1 MLAARVCRIAT
12 FFQDRNVASRTRNR
26 PVNAV
31 NSPWIPIFLLRT
43 RTAIMFLTLLNAS
56 HAWADGFGPFP
67 TRNFQSIQQL
77 VLQMPGERANVVK
90 PGTFDVRLELAE
102 TSSIARDVTD
112 RAQTTM
118 KFETLRAGLF
128 LRYGVTD
135 RFEVGAE
142 LPVLHR
148 YRGFLEGAIM
158 ATERATTG
166 LAPARNA
173 LMNVGYAFQVD
184 RDGRTLLSGKEGGT
198 GLGDMSFFAK
208 YQMLKE
214 TATLPALSFRVGVK
228 APTGDRAQVFGS
240 GHPDAAVGLAMEKA
254 LASRWI
260 VYANVNGVFPTGH
273 LAGIALNPVLSGLA
287 AVEYLWSENL
297 SFTVQFD
304 YYSSP
309 FRRTGTQTLDKGV
322 TESVAGFSYRVTRG
336 LLWQVYGVENLDFI
350 TGSAADFTLSTLL
363 TYRFGN

>member
-1 MLAARVCRIAT
+1 M
-12 FFQDRNVASRTRNR
+12 SRTIWW
-26 PVNAV
+26 P
-31 NSPWIPIFLLRT
+31 
-43 RTAIMFLTLLNAS
+43 TLSVLIVLSAS
-56 HAWADGFGPFP
+56 APSAALADGFGPLP
-67 TRNFQSIQQL
+67 VRNFQAIQQL
-77 VLQMPGERANVVK
+77 VLQMPGDRANVVK

-112 RAQTTM
+112 QAQTTM

-128 LRYGVTD
+128 LRYGVND

-142 LPVLHR
+142 VPVLHR

-173 LMNVGYAFQVD
+173 LMNVGYAYQVD
-184 RDGRTLLSGKEGGT
+184 RAGRTLFSGKEGGT
-198 GLGDMSFFAK
+198 GLGDISFFGK
-208 YQMLKE
+208 YQVLKE
-214 TATLPALSFRVGVK
+214 TTVVPALSFRVGVK
-228 APTGDRAQVFGS
+228 APTGNREQIFGS
-240 GHPDAAVGLAMEKA
+240 GHPDAAVGLAMEKT

-260 VYANVNGVFPTGH
+260 VYANVNGIFPTGH
-273 LAGIALNPVLSGLA
+273 LAGLALYPVMSGLA

-297 SFTVQFD
+297 SFTAQFD

-309 FRRTGTQTLDKGV
+309 FHGTGTQTLDKGV
-322 TESVAGFSYRVTRG
+322 TESAVGFSYRVARG

-350 TGSAADFTLSTLL
+350 TGSAADFTVSTLF
-363 TYRFGN
+363 TYRFGS